1 MNTLKHYNMKLWAII
16 GLLVILSACK
26 KDEVTETPEVIDH
39 SYRQIKMTPVS
50 GLRIMWDYSSLQQLS
65 ETGNAPRMLRI
76 SGTSLVTVYDSN
88 GSVYLLKSDDNGETW
103 SEPQL
108 LFSKSTHTGKDGENN
123 ITYEDL
129 KTQPAIIQLENGDL
143 LAACAVHY
151 RYVLTSPDP
160 DVTVQF
166 PASIQVKKIVDGT
179 IEGEARVVYSNL
191 GCEKPELLQLPDGR
205 IQLYFTNGSST
216 TTLTRMSYTELP
228 IETQELQIDMIES
241 PDGGVTWNS
250 AVKEFGPDGV
260 DARWTGANT
269 IVFRYQKKNRAPS
282 AEILKEEVILAFADD
297 KVVTYKPYIVRSDIT
312 ASWPF
317 TINGDAPGRDYA
329 RYEILPDKY
338 LITNPDLLS
347 VSPEVTL
354 LSYETDA
361 NREDRSQ
368 TMEVVISNNG
378 AKDFTKATR
387 PFPFP
392 NEIDAINNS
401 LMRFDEKTVIALTS
415 SNFDDTKVLAP
426 MAIKGYFIDDQQIS
440 SSEITDYPL
449 FVGGI
454 SESNLRAG
462 LGVDASNLFL
472 EAVVNDLTPV
482 TAEAG
487 VQTGDGVFIYI
498 DAANLSLLDVDKGIS
513 KLWISADG
521 SLARWDGK
529 EGSWVPANTD
539 GITAIST
546 PTESGYKLEVTVPKS
561 KLTSFNNAGIRFAVG
576 LSDYTD
582 IATGS
587 IELLSQCK
595 DLRSSSWLGIT
606 F

>member
-1 MNTLKHYNMKLWAII
+1 MNTLNRYNMKFWALI
-16 GLLVILSACK
+16 GLLVILSGCK
-26 KDEVTETPEVIDH
+26 KDEVTDTPEVTNPG
-39 SYRQIKMTPVS
+39 YRQIKMTPVS
-50 GLRIMWDYSSLQQLS
+50 GLRIMWDYSSLRQLS
-65 ETGNAPRMLRI
+65 DTGNSPRMLRT
-76 SGTSLVTVYDSN
+76 SETSLVTVYDSK
-88 GSVYLLKSDDNGETW
+88 GSVYLINSDDNGETW

-108 LFSKSTHTGKDGENN
+108 LFQKSTHTGKDGENN

-129 KTQPAIIQLENGDL
+129 KTQPAIIQLQNGDL

-166 PASIQVKKIVDGT
+166 PASVLVRKIVDGT
-179 IEGEARVVYSNL
+179 MEQVKEVYSNL
-191 GCEKPELLQLPDGR
+191 GCEQPELLQLPDGR
-205 IQLYFTNGSST
+205 IQLYFTNGSNPV
-216 TTLTRMSYTELP
+216 TLTRMSSSELP
-228 IETQELQIDMIES
+228 VETQELQVDMIES
-241 PDGGVTWNS
+241 SDGGASWSS
-250 AVKEFGPDGV
+250 AVKEFGPNGV
-260 DARWTGANT
+260 DARWTGAKT
-269 IVFRYQKKNRAPS
+269 IVFRYQKNNIAPA
-282 AEILKEEVILAFADD
+282 AETLNDEVILAFADD
-297 KVVTYKPYIVRSDIT
+297 KVVTYKPYIVRSQVNT
-312 ASWPF
+312 PWPY

-338 LITNPDLLS
+338 LITNPDLMS
-347 VSPEVTL
+347 ITPEVMM

-378 AKDFTKATR
+378 AKDFTKPSR

-401 LMRFDEKTVIALTS
+401 LMRFDAKTIMALTS
-415 SNFDDTKVLAP
+415 SNFNDVKVLAP
-426 MAIKGYFIDDQQIS
+426 LAIKGYLIDDRKITG
-440 SSEITDYPL
+440 SEITEYPF

-454 SESNLRAG
+454 SESHLQAG
-462 LGVDASNLFL
+462 LGADESNLYITTD
-472 EAVVNDLTPV
+472 VTDNTPI

-487 VQTGDGVFIYI
+487 VQTGDGVYIYI

-513 KLWISADG
+513 KLWISVDG
-521 SLARWDGK
+521 SIARWDGK
-529 EGSWVPANTD
+529 EGSWVPASAD
-539 GITAIST
+539 GITAIAT
-546 PTESGYKLEVTVPKS
+546 AVESGYKLEVTVPKS
-561 KLTSFNNAGIRFAVG
+561 KLTSFNNAGIRFAIG

-582 IATGS
+582 NGTGT